1 MNIIKWIIE
10 NWDNIVVVLILTM
23 ALITGGIKFINQWK
37 TLTNEERVAYVKRLL
52 ENLVPIAVKMVT
64 LAEMDYGGG
73 TGVLKRAE
81 VIDALYARIPDEYK
95 PYVTEANLD
104 VIIEAA
110 LDKARV
116 LWDENYAINKMVMKK
131 GV

>member
-1 MNIIKWIIE
+1 MKIIQWIIE
-10 NWDNIVVVLILTM
+10 NVDNIIVVL
-23 ALITGGIKFINQWK
+23 ALVLAIIITGKRFVTNWK
-37 TLTNEERVAYVKRLL
+37 AMTNEERVAYVKRLL

-104 VIIEAA
+104 AIIEAA

-116 LWDENYAINKMVMKK
+116 LWDENYAINKLVMKK